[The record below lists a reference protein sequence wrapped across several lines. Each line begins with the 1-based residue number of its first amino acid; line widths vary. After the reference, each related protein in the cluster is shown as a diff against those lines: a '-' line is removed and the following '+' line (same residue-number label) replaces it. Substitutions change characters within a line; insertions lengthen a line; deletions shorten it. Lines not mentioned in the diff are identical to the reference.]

1 MIAKVELEFNWLA
14 EDPVVLTD
22 FGRNV
27 GWNVPIL
34 ILYICSE
41 IPIFGMIVGNCNV
54 TICLISLILLF

>member
-41 IPIFGMIVGNCNV
+41 IPIFDD
-54 TICLISLILLF
+54 